1 MSSTTKSSKSKSPM
15 RPVDPQPIRSPS
27 PAARGNSYP
36 PPPPGQPPSKSRGE
50 SESQSQPRYNPQD
63 YTTQS
68 YNPQRYSPQNYNSQN
83 YNPQGYDP
91 QAYNNQPPTS
101 QPYTSQPYNPQD
113 YGPPAASTGPPLDPG
128 IAVPGGSALG
138 AALGLPARPDSQ
150 VPNYDGK
157 APGGGMAEVTRPSTQ
172 MAPTIA
178 PTSLR
183 ELQALK
189 TNCQFGLREYLS
201 LQRRRQT
208 GDSAMSPY
216 ELDTRIRAQ
225 AGTVLS
231 DLRVLQSEVRD
242 IAKGAESHRWRKW
255 IIGGAIATFIPFI
268 RKFFRRTND
277 EESQTSSN
285 DTEYAFRKS
294 KGLLE
299 YIKDGFF
306 GTGYFAKLAFLVFA
320 VLYVFSNE
328 VSLRVARTTQKRVKR
343 LCARIERGDPDID
356 EKDMKVLEGWRWR
369 VLLWWNQQKPDFF
382 NDPKCVMQV
391 TKTLLKLDF
400 DLRIELPDDRL
411 CPPVMNRHNYVLW
424 LKRLLDTSSYE
435 ALGRKI
441 VGLDIG
447 TGASCIYPLLGCTE
461 RPWSFIATDI
471 DARSLEYAR
480 KNVALN
486 NLQDRINVVQ
496 RKPQDSV
503 IPLDDLGIDTIDF
516 TMNNPPFYK
525 SEEDM
530 ANSAAQK
537 SRPPLSAC
545 TGATVEMVTEGGEVG
560 FVDRILRESLVLR
573 ERVQWYTAMF
583 GFLTSIV
590 DFVEK
595 LRENGI
601 DNYAVTE
608 FVQGSKTRR
617 WAIAWSFGPMR
628 PAQEVARGIHTGV
641 PKSVFPDITEMK
653 VITFPTP
660 GKVGDFAD
668 SFSAAVAKLELMSWD
683 WDRTRLE
690 GTGRAVDKV
699 WARAWRRRKQREM
712 VVENDEGK
720 TVHTAEKKCMFG
732 FKVYIRVGK
741 EGVTVGYRW
750 VEGHDAS
757 AFESFRGFLRSTAR
771 SVLDGET

>member
-1 MSSTTKSSKSKSPM
+1 MSSTTKSSKSNPPM

-36 PPPPGQPPSKSRGE
+36 PPPSGKPPSKSRGE
-50 SESQSQPRYNPQD
+50 PESQSQPRYNPQD

-68 YNPQRYSPQNYNSQN
+68 YNPQRYSPQNYNTQN
-83 YNPQGYDP
+83 YNPQSYDP
-91 QAYNNQPPTS
+91 QAYNNQPPTSQPPTS

-113 YGPPAASTGPPLDPG
+113 YGPPAAST
-128 IAVPGGSALG
+128 A
-138 AALGLPARPDSQ
+138 
-150 VPNYDGK
+150 
-157 APGGGMAEVTRPSTQ
+157 RPSTQ
-172 MAPTIA
+172 MATTFA

-225 AGTVLS
+225 AGTLLS

-242 IAKGAESHRWRKW
+242 MAKKAESHRWRRW

-294 KGLLE
+294 KGLLD

-369 VLLWWNQQKPDFF
+369 VLLWWNQRKVDFF
-382 NDPKCVMQV
+382 NDPICVMQV

-400 DLRIELPDDRL
+400 DLQIELPDDRL

-424 LKRLLDTSSYE
+424 LKGLLDTSSYE
-435 ALGRKI
+435 TSGKI

-447 TGASCIYPLLGCTE
+447 TGASCIYPLLGCTQ

-471 DARSLEYAR
+471 DARSLEFAS

-486 NLQDRINVVQ
+486 NLQDRVNVVQ
-496 RKPQDSV
+496 RKPEDSV
-503 IPLDDLGIDTIDF
+503 IPLDDLGIDSIDF

-545 TGATVEMVTEGGEVG
+545 TGAKVEMVTEGGEVG
-560 FVDRILRESLVLR
+560 FVDRILQESLVLR

-628 PAQEVARGIHTGV
+628 PAQEVARGIHTAV
-641 PKSVFPDITEMK
+641 SKSVLPDITEVEVVK
-653 VITFPTP
+653 IPTP
-660 GKVGDFAD
+660 EKIGDFAD
-668 SFSAAVAKLELMSWD
+668 RFSTVVAKLELMSWD

-712 VVENDEGK
+712 VVEKD
-720 TVHTAEKKCMFG
+720 EKKPVDTAGQTCKFA
-732 FKVYIRVGK
+732 FKIFIRVGK
-741 EGVTVGYRW
+741 EHVMVGCRW

-757 AFESFRGFLRSTAR
+757 AFESFQGYLKSTTR
-771 SVLDGET
+771 SVIEGKA